1 MGENIGASARA
12 LKNFNFSNLIIVNPK
27 QGWPDIKTKATSVGA
42 YDIIKK
48 AKVYSNVIDAINNF
62 DIVFS
67 LSSRKRD
74 INKKHISI
82 NDFLKIIS
90 VKKNLNYGFMF
101 GPEASGLSNEDLSF
115 SNYILQIPT
124 YKNFKS
130 MNLSHSLTIICYEI
144 FKILNSKKFKKI
156 KSLKRIASKK
166 SLNNLT
172 TFLQRLLEEKNFF
185 KPAEK
190 KKSMM
195 LNINNIFSRLEI
207 SSKEIRILSSI
218 FGSLSKNKRP

>member
-82 NDFLKIIS
+82 NNFLKIIS
-90 VKKNLNYGFMF
+90 IKKNLNYGFMF

-130 MNLSHSLTIICYEI
+130 MNLSHSLTIVCYEI
-144 FKILNSKKFKKI
+144 FKILNSRKFKKI
-156 KSLKRIASKK
+156 KNLKRIASKK

-172 TFLQRLLEEKNFF
+172 IFLQRLLEEKNFF
-185 KPAEK
+185 NPAEK

>member
-1 MGENIGASARA
+1 MGENIGASARS

-27 QGWPDIKTKATSVGA
+27 QGWPDSKTKATSVGA
-42 YDIIKK
+42 YNIIKK
-48 AKVYSNVIDAINNF
+48 AKICSNIIDAVNEF

-82 NDFLKIIS
+82 KDFLKIIS
-90 VKKNLNYGFMF
+90 SKKNLKYGLMF

-124 YKNFKS
+124 YNKFKS
-130 MNLSHSLTIICYEI
+130 MNLSHSLTVICYEI
-144 FKILNSKKFKKI
+144 YKLLNLTRFKKR
-156 KSLKRIASKK
+156 KTLRKTASKR
-166 SLNNLT
+166 SVNNLFI
-172 TFLQRLLEEKNFF
+172 FLQRLLEEKNFF
-185 KPAEK
+185 KPTEK

-195 LNINNIFSRLEI
+195 LNINNIFSRLEL
-207 SSKEIRILSSI
+207 SNKEIRILSSI